1 MQLAGEVLEEGVRC
15 HQPDAF
21 TWYAGQLFTLRWLQ
35 GRLPELMPDI
45 EAQVA
50 DVATAIPSWYAAYG
64 LALATAGRREE
75 AQVILDHFVA
85 TELGDLPRDILWLH
99 GMSYLCQLS
108 AHLDDATAAGLLH
121 RALLPYA
128 GLVAH
133 NGTST
138 RGRSACTWPRSRA
151 RWASRGSRPATGR
164 TRRRRSVSWAHR
176 CGCATS
182 TTCSCIPDRD
192 SRPGTRGLT
201 PPGTVDSASHRRR
214 ACPRRRP
221 RCEAGPP
228 GRDARG
234 PAPGRAGGGWPR

>member
-1 MQLAGEVLEEGVRC
+1 MRVAGRGQLEAAVQLAGEVLEEGVRC

-133 NGTST
+133 NGTL
-138 RGRSACTWPRSRA
+138 
-151 RWASRGSRPATGR
+151 
-164 TRRRRSVSWAHR
+164 
-176 CGCATS
+176 
-182 TTCSCIPDRD
+182 D
-192 SRPGTRGLT
+192 
-201 PPGTVDSASHRRR
+201 
-214 ACPRRRP
+214 
-221 RCEAGPP
+221 AGPVSLHLAAVASTMGEP
-228 GRDARG
+228 GIAAGHREDAAATVRQLG
-234 PAPGRAGGGWPR
+234 SPLWLRHLDDLLVHP